1 VILLRRLAP
10 LAGALALLVLAAAFA
25 LLAID
30 ARAWQTTIARDDVR
44 FSALHSRPDL
54 WSSPAIL
61 PGDPGRA
68 ILGMGDGL
76 SYRHAL
82 QLYWLSEVGVTR
94 AAPGGLTQTRI
105 DAQERLEALA
115 EHAKTGA
122 ERSAADNLL
131 GVMTI
136 TTPAANSA
144 TQVQTFARAG
154 RYFRSAIAADP
165 GAYPPRVNLEL
176 LLRLTHPEKSRF
188 GKEARGGYG
197 AGGAQGASPVG
208 GGY

>member
-1 VILLRRLAP
+1 MILLRRLVP
-10 LAGALALLVLAAAFA
+10 LGGALVLLVLATAFA
-25 LLAID
+25 LLAVD

-61 PGDPGRA
+61 PGDPARV

-76 SYRHAL
+76 AYRHAL
-82 QLYWLSEVGVTR
+82 QLFWVSEVGVAR
-94 AAPGGLTQTRI
+94 AASGGLTQDRV
-105 DAQERLEALA
+105 DAQERLQTLV
-115 EHAKTGA
+115 EHARTGA
-122 ERSAADNLL
+122 ERSAAANLL

-136 TTPAANSA
+136 TTPAASSG
-144 TQVQTFARAG
+144 TQVQTFQRAG
-154 RYFRSAIAADP
+154 DYFREAIAADP
-165 GAYPPRVNLEL
+165 GDYPAKVNLEL